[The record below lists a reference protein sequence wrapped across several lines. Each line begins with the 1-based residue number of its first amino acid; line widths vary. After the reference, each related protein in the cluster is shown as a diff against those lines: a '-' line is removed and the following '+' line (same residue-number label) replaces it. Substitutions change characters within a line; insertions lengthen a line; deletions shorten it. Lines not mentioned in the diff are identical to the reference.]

1 MATESPTI
9 TRVVLENYKSIAVC
23 DVTLNRL
30 TFLVG
35 PNGSGKSNFLD
46 ALHFVADAL
55 RTTISQAVNQ
65 RGGIDDLICRAPGL
79 LRDKGRPH
87 QFSMQLELALPDGA
101 TATYAFSVASLTPG
115 QVLIEEEVCEVRP
128 PTADALPARFHRKRS
143 KVTNNVTPS
152 PLAVSPDRLYLVNAS
167 GLPQFGPVY
176 EALNQMIFYNLNP
189 ASFRVPQ
196 QLEAGAHLAADG
208 SNIASILRRFEQTYP
223 RINDRVQ
230 QYLAQIVPGLHS
242 VRVRAVPPYLTLQF
256 HMQSEDGQYYED
268 FAASSMSD
276 GTLRALGVLVALFQ
290 SGAGDTSPALVAI
303 EEPEAA
309 LHPGATAVLLDA
321 LRDASEDLQV
331 IVTTHSADILDDKDV
346 AAGAVLAAVSRDG
359 VTILGPM
366 DDADRSVVRDRLY
379 TVGEL
384 MRQGVLTP
392 EPPPATGAVG
402 TWLAGAR

>member
-87 QFSMQLELALPDGA
+87 QFAMQLELALPDGA
-101 TATYAFSVASLTPG
+101 TATYAFSVASPTPG

-167 GLPQFGPVY
+167 GLPHFGPVY

-189 ASFRVPQ
+189 TSFRVPQ

-208 SNIASILRRFEQTYP
+208 SNIASILRRFEQAYP

-242 VRVRAVPPYLTLQF
+242 VHVRPVQSYLALQF
-256 HMQSEDGQYYED
+256 HMQSEDGQCYED

-290 SGAGDTSPALVAI
+290 SGAGDTPPALVAI

-309 LHPGATAVLLDA
+309 LHPGATAILLDA
-321 LRDASEDLQV
+321 LRDASEDVQV

-346 AAGAVLAAVSRDG
+346 AAGAILAAVSRDG

-392 EPPPATGAVG
+392 EPPPAMGIVDSA
-402 TWLAGAR
+402 LAGVR